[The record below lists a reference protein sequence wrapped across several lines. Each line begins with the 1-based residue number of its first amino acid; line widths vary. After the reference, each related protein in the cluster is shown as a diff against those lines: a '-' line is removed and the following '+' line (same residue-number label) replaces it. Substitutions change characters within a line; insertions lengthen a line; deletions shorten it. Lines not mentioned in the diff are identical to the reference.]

1 MLQQTSDEQR
11 DAFIDVRMGKCKQHD
26 FMTRKGAALTVEEKR
41 RVENEAAEE
50 QRLASIK
57 DVEAERARQNDI
69 RRQEAKKVAR
79 EHKL

>member
-1 MLQQTSDEQR
+1 
-11 DAFIDVRMGKCKQHD
+11 
-26 FMTRKGAALTVEEKR
+26 MTRKGAALTVEEKR